1 MSSNNQ
7 TETQQPPQSNAGAF
21 WVSSIAVVV
30 SIGAIIVSVL
40 NFQSTVENKFNN
52 KMQVQQLQ
60 LLQKQVLQSSQTQNS
75 ELLYLVHLANMQLV
89 IGRDPVAAVKTLQF
103 AQAQVSPAQLSLA
116 NALNTDIAQLQSI
129 TSVDKSAIFED
140 IATLDQS
147 IQALSAIPSKP
158 TNNIENQSV
167 VDDANKTWRERIADH
182 LKQIKNLFI
191 IRQVKQPVTP
201 LLDAQL
207 EFAIKQNMFTQLS
220 LAQWALMHHDGKVY
234 QSALQTVSQN
244 LSRYF
249 VLTNETKPI
258 LDKIVALQK
267 LQINPALP
275 SLNNTLMLLSRVQTD
290 REQPVV
296 NVVKPQVQLQSQ
308 PQPQI
313 KTPVVPDKKN
323 DAVTPAQKNPPTVEA

>member
-275 SLNNTLMLLSRVQTD
+275 SLNNTVRCRKILL
-290 REQPVV
+290 
-296 NVVKPQVQLQSQ
+296 
-308 PQPQI
+308 
-313 KTPVVPDKKN
+313 
-323 DAVTPAQKNPPTVEA
+323 